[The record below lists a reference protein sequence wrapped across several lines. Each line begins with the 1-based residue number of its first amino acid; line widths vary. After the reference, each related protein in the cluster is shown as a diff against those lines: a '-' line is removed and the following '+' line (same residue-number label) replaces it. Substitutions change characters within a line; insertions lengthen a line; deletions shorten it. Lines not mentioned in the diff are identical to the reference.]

1 MNQINAKRITA
12 FLACLV
18 LTGCMTRVHFEDG
31 GITTNARLTAEYSIA
46 ADGAKTWKVDTM
58 RQSLLDRVK
67 TSLSNMVNYLT
78 RSLDNAAPKVGE

>member
-1 MNQINAKRITA
+1 MKRITA
-12 FLACLV
+12 FVACLV

-58 RQSLLDRVK
+58 KQTMLDRIK
-67 TSLSNMVNYLT
+67 SGLTDMLNYLT
-78 RSLDNAAPKVGE
+78 RSLDNAAPKVGD